1 MKINCSNY
9 ALFHWLVIF
18 LKNIFCN
25 VCTKRVH
32 ETIFL
37 LKGRTN
43 LVCLVLLLFPSA
55 VQECVLNFIVTVIE
69 KRNKK
74 ICTIIQPSVI
84 EKCPGFCK
92 CLIFSKSGFTT
103 FSNYLGCQKWTA
115 LSASDRRIMINFSL
129 RVVDRVLVENKYKAC
144 INCDII
150 RWYET

>member
-9 ALFHWLVIF
+9 VLFHWLVF
-18 LKNIFCN
+18 FWKYIFCN
-25 VCTKRVH
+25 VYTKRVH

-55 VQECVLNFIVTVIE
+55 VQECVLNFYSYCDWKMYQENMYYHTTFAN
-69 KRNKK
+69 R
-74 ICTIIQPSVI
+74 
-84 EKCPGFCK
+84 KCPGFCK
-92 CLIFSKSGFTT
+92 CLVFSKSGFTK